1 MPVRLSADETGAIRC
16 YDIVRIDIWSDVIC
30 PWCYLG
36 RQHLHRALESYAGEV
51 EVVHHAFELDPT
63 SPRDETPLTVKRLA
77 TKYGMSEAQAL
88 AAQKQMTERAAEA
101 GLTFNLDGQR
111 SGNTRDAHRVLQLAR
126 QRGVQDAAMERLY
139 RAYFTDGRSIFDA
152 DSLAELAGEVDGLD
166 ADEVAATLR
175 TEAFDDLVVADEE
188 QAYALGVT
196 GVPFFVI
203 DRRFGLSGAQ
213 PPEILLEVLERA
225 AAEPATT

>member
-1 MPVRLSADETGAIRC
+1 MP
-16 YDIVRIDIWSDVIC
+16 YMRIDIWSDVVC

-36 RQHLHRALESYAGEV
+36 RQHLHEALASYDGEV
-51 EVVHHAFELDPT
+51 DVVHHAFELDPT

-88 AAQKQMTERAAEA
+88 AAQQQMTERAAA
-101 GLTFNLDGQR
+101 VGLTFNLEGQR
-111 SGNTRDAHRVLQLAR
+111 SGNTRDAHRLIQLAH
-126 QRGVQDAAMERLY
+126 QRGAQDAMAERLY

-152 DSLAELAGEVDGLD
+152 DSLAALAGEVEGLD

-175 TEAFDDLVVADEE
+175 TDAFEEQVVADEE
-188 QAYALGVT
+188 QAQALGVT

-203 DRRFGLSGAQ
+203 DRRYGLSGAQ
-213 PPEILLEVLERA
+213 PPEALLEVLNRA
-225 AAEPATT
+225 AAEAATT

>member
-1 MPVRLSADETGAIRC
+1 
-16 YDIVRIDIWSDVIC
+16 VRIDIWSDVIC

-36 RQHLHRALESYAGEV
+36 RQNLHRALESYAGEV
-51 EVVHHAFELDPT
+51 EVVHHSFELDPS

-88 AAQKQMTERAAEA
+88 AAQTQMAERAAEA

-111 SGNTRDAHRVLQLAR
+111 SGNTRDAHRLIQLAH
-126 QRGVQDAAMERLY
+126 QSGAQDAMVERLY

-152 DSLAELAGEVDGLD
+152 DSLAALAGEVDALD
-166 ADEVAATLR
+166 ADEVAAVLR
-175 TEAFDDLVVADEE
+175 TDAFEEQVVADEE
-188 QAYALGVT
+188 QAQLLGVT

-203 DRRFGLSGAQ
+203 DRRYGISGAQ
-213 PPEILLEVLERA
+213 PAETLGEALNRA
-225 AAEPATT
+225 WTDAVAAR